1 MEETNMEIQGYYL
14 PENLY
19 YEKNHFWVKAEGDL
33 LVMGMDEFAIKM
45 AGEIVYVQL
54 PAEGKKLVAGK
65 KFAKIESGKWLG
77 KVYAPVDGELVE
89 SNEELEENATII
101 NEDCYGKGWMFK
113 IKPDNMEDIDNL
125 IHDPKDI
132 EAWILEDIE
141 KYKEE

>member
-1 MEETNMEIQGYYL
+1 MDIQGYNM
-14 PENLY
+14 PEDLY

-33 LVMGMDEFAIKM
+33 VVMGMDEFAIQM

-89 SNEELEENATII
+89 SNEALEENATII

-113 IKPDNMEDIDNL
+113 IKPDNIGDIDNL

-132 EAWILEDIE
+132 EAWVLEDIE
-141 KYKEE
+141 KYKEV

>member
-1 MEETNMEIQGYYL
+1 MDIQGYNM
-14 PENLY
+14 PEDLY
-19 YEKNHFWVKAEGDL
+19 YEKNHFWVKAEGDV

-89 SNEELEENATII
+89 SNEALEENATII

-113 IKPDNMEDIDNL
+113 IRPDNMGDLDNL
-125 IHDPKDI
+125 FHDPKDI
-132 EAWILEDIE
+132 EAWILADME
-141 KYKEE
+141 KYKEV

>member
-1 MEETNMEIQGYYL
+1 MDIQGYNM
-14 PENLY
+14 PEDLY
-19 YEKNHFWVKAEGDL
+19 YEKNHFWAKAEGDL

-89 SNEELEENATII
+89 SNEALEENATII
-101 NEDCYGKGWMFK
+101 NEDCYGNGWMFK
-113 IKPDNMEDIDNL
+113 IKPDNMGDLDNL

-132 EAWILEDIE
+132 EAWVLEDIE